1 MQALPQ
7 GSCRSVQELQ
17 VLLVDRDASLT
28 TVLQMPLRKAGFSV
42 STARTARE
50 AARILEE
57 KRQDAVVLDPFLP
70 DGEADEL
77 FERLSRASHASS
89 VRPALV
95 LISSLDDEDTTRRF
109 GLTGDRFLAKPFD
122 PWDLVRI
129 LQELLAPAVSRS
141 RSGYPS

>member
-57 KRQDAVVLDPFLP
+57 KRQDAVVLDPSLP
-70 DGEADEL
+70 DGEANEL
-77 FERLSRASHASS
+77 FERLGRASHAVLSDQPWS
-89 VRPALV
+89 LSPAW
-95 LISSLDDEDTTRRF
+95 TTRTRRA
-109 GLTGDRFLAKPFD
+109 GS
-122 PWDLVRI
+122 V
-129 LQELLAPAVSRS
+129 
-141 RSGYPS
+141 

>member
-57 KRQDAVVLDPFLP
+57 KRQDAVVLDPSLP
-70 DGEADEL
+70 DGEANEL
-77 FERLSRASHASS
+77 FERLGRASHASS

-109 GLTGDRFLAKPFD
+109 GLTGDRFLDKPFD